1 MSAERKS
8 LATSRSQVFLS
19 AWVLYAGY
27 YICRKDISPGS
38 EAKISPL
45 AFSLISFGAAYAI
58 SQFVGGTLADR
69 FGARRTALAGAG
81 ISILCTSLLAFH
93 SVSTLELTLVVGN
106 GLGQGLGWPSILRL
120 LGEWFHRP
128 ERDRVLG
135 WWSTSYI
142 LGGVLATS
150 LTAWLRVHTRVA
162 ALSGFYPAYLVSS
175 AVLLA
180 AALFFYWGT
189 SNLALPVPPDSL
201 PPGSALADSQP
212 RQTEAAAWRDIL
224 TNRKIQVVSLVYFFL
239 KMTRYTLLFWLPL
252 YLTSSFGY
260 TQNTAEHFASYFELL
275 GFLGPLAA
283 AYAEQRWFGA
293 RHMVT
298 GSGMLF
304 ALAFVCLLHPV
315 LAGSGWLGTAISI
328 SLMGI
333 LIYGADVLMSAMAVL
348 DAVPGNLHGR
358 AAGFVNGIGSIGQT
372 LSPFLVTIFVL
383 RFGWTKLFDLFV
395 FVALIA
401 GTVCAF
407 GAHLQTDQ
415 ALPINRSVGDSG
427 RNPT

>member
-1 MSAERKS
+1 MNVKTKS
-8 LATSRSQVFLS
+8 LAASRSQVFLS

-27 YICRKDISPGS
+27 YICRKDIHPNSGPG
-38 EAKISPL
+38 ISHL

-58 SQFVGGTLADR
+58 SQFAGGMLADS
-69 FGARRTALAGAG
+69 FGARRTALAGAV
-81 ISILCTSLLAFH
+81 ISILFTSLLAFH
-93 SVSTLELTLVVGN
+93 STSSLELMLLIGN

-120 LGEWFHRP
+120 LGEWFRRP
-128 ERDRVLG
+128 ERDWVLG

-150 LTAWLRVHTRVA
+150 LTAWLTVHTRVA

-180 AALFFYWGT
+180 AAFFFYWGT
-189 SNLALPVPPDSL
+189 SHLAQPAAANSPPIASI
-201 PPGSALADSQP
+201 SASPSWRTQ
-212 RQTEAAAWRDIL
+212 AAAWSGIL
-224 TNRKIQVVSLVYFFL
+224 ANRKIQVVSLVYFFL

-252 YLTSSFGY
+252 YLTSSLGY
-260 TQNTAEHFASYFELL
+260 TQNSAEHFASYFELL

-293 RHMVT
+293 RHMAL

-315 LAGSGWLGTAISI
+315 LAGSGWFGTAVSI

-348 DAVPGNLHGR
+348 DAVPVELHGR

-395 FVALIA
+395 FVALVA
-401 GTVCAF
+401 GAVCAF

-415 ALPINRSVGDSG
+415 RPQLTV
-427 RNPT
+427 